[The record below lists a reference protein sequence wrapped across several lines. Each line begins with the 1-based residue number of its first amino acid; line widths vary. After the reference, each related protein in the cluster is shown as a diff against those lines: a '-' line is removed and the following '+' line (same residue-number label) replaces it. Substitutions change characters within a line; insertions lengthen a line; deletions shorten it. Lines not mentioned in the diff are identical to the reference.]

1 MENEFKVEGDLF
13 SDNDGLI
20 NENPDTTELTHEET
34 FEGLG
39 DIIDQE
45 ETPEETPEVKTP
57 EVKKEDVK
65 ETKEI
70 KETPVGD
77 DTTPYQDIVSHFQSK
92 GFMADLS
99 EYEDEDFKFDGSE
112 ESFSILLERKA
123 EKDALDILFK
133 EIVPQLPASAKKK
146 IELMF
151 DNELDSESADVL
163 GDKIDKYSSLTR
175 DVFEKDIEKAKA
187 TYTEYL
193 KTRGFDDEE
202 IEDAVNKAV
211 DLEEIVDK
219 AEKASTKLLALAN
232 KEVEARKEQDKIEA
246 QKREDSQRQK
256 LQSMKASISAFRE
269 KINKEGFPVNEKI
282 VDEIFKSRTEIVGK
296 TKDNRPLNKVG
307 MLAEKDSEGFQN
319 ALHLLVAMDYFALDK
334 NGNVKP
340 NFDKITKSAQSKAAK
355 KMGEDINKI
364 SSKFSSTG
372 TKGKSGLDNEEDDV
386 LADLNQIFNT

>member
-1 MENEFKVEGDLF
+1 MENEFKVDGELF

-20 NENPDTTELTHEET
+20 NENPDASELSHEEV

-39 DIIDQE
+39 DIIDE
-45 ETPEETPEVKTP
+45 EEPSETSEPKAPEA
-57 EVKKEDVK
+57 KKEEVK
-65 ETKEI
+65 ETKE
-70 KETPVGD
+70 TSSND
-77 DTTPYQDIVSHFQSK
+77 DTTAYQDIVSHFQSK
-92 GFMADLS
+92 GFMSDLS

-151 DNELDSESADVL
+151 ENELDSDTADVL
-163 GDKIDKYSSLTR
+163 GDKIDKYSSLSKDAFDR
-175 DVFEKDIEKAKA
+175 DVEKAKDI
-187 TYTEYL
+187 YKEYL

-211 DLEEIVDK
+211 DLEEITDK
-219 AEKASTKLLALAN
+219 AEKARLKMLDIAN
-232 KEVEARKEQDKIEA
+232 KDVVAKQAQEKVEAQN
-246 QKREDSQRQK
+246 RENAQRQK
-256 LQSMKASISAFRE
+256 LQNMKASISAFRE

-282 VDEIFKSRTEIVGK
+282 VEEIFKSRTEIVGK

-307 MLAEKDSEGFQN
+307 MLAERDSEGFQN

-334 NGNVKP
+334 NGSVKP
-340 NFDKITKSAQSKAAK
+340 NFDKITKSAQSKAVRK
-355 KMGEDINKI
+355 VGDDINKI
-364 SSKFSSTG
+364 SSKFSSVG
-372 TKGKSGLDNEEDDV
+372 TKGKSGLDNDDDDII
-386 LADLNQIFNT
+386 ADLTQIFNT

>member
-20 NENPDTTELTHEET
+20 NENPDAPELSHEEV

-39 DIIDQE
+39 DIIDE
-45 ETPEETPEVKTP
+45 EEPSETPEVKTP
-57 EVKKEDVK
+57 EVKKEEVK
-65 ETKEI
+65 ETKEV
-70 KETPVGD
+70 KETSSND
-77 DTTPYQDIVSHFQSK
+77 DTTAYQDIVSHFQSK
-92 GFMADLS
+92 GFMADLA

-151 DNELDSESADVL
+151 ENELDSDTADAL
-163 GDKIDKYSSLTR
+163 GDKIDKYSSLSK
-175 DVFEKDIEKAKA
+175 DVFDKDVEKAKDI
-187 TYTEYL
+187 YKEYL

-211 DLEEIVDK
+211 DLEEITDK
-219 AEKASTKLLALAN
+219 AEKARLKMLDLAN
-232 KEVEARKEQDKIEA
+232 KDVVAKQAQEKVEAQN
-246 QKREDSQRQK
+246 RENAQRQK
-256 LQSMKASISAFRE
+256 LQNMKASISAFRE

-296 TKDNRPLNKVG
+296 TKDNRPLNKIG
-307 MLAEKDSEGFQN
+307 MLAERDSEGFQN
-319 ALHLLVAMDYFALDK
+319 ALHLLAAMDYFALDK

-340 NFDKITKSAQSKAAK
+340 NFDKITKSAQSKAVK
-355 KMGEDINKI
+355 KVGDDINKI
-364 SSKFSSTG
+364 SSKFSSVG
-372 TKGKSGLDNEEDDV
+372 TKGKSGLDNDDDDII
-386 LADLNQIFNT
+386 ADLTQIFNT